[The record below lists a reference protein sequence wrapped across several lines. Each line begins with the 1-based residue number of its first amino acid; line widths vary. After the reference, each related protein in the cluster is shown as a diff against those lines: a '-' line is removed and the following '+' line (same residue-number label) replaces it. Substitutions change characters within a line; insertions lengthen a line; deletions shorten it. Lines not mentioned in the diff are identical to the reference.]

1 MGLNFY
7 FYLGFQKNQGGYEIM
22 KHTVDMFLL
31 ADYSLSDKMISYVSF
46 LILVIKKVI
55 WSIPLKIDN

>member
-1 MGLNFY
+1 
-7 FYLGFQKNQGGYEIM
+7 M